1 MMTRLGG
8 RNTLERLAR
17 FGYGARGFV
26 YCVVGGLA
34 VLAALGAG
42 GRTGDSKGALRAVL
56 GGPFG
61 PAIVG
66 AIALGLLG
74 FAAWRFVEGITDA
87 DRRGNSPKGLAVRG
101 AHLVSAGI
109 YAGLALTAASLSLGL
124 GLSGGDGMQ
133 DWSAWLMDKPF
144 GRWLLA
150 LIGLAV
156 MGGGVGFLVKS
167 ASGRV
172 TDRLRLDAAHAG
184 WVCWVGRFGYAAR
197 GLAFLIIGGF
207 LVVAA
212 WYQRSSEVK
221 GLGEAFALLRRQDYG
236 WILLAV
242 VAAGHAAFGLFGL
255 IQARYRHIDAPDI
268 DEADDAAAR
277 ALRNLA

>member
-1 MMTRLGG
+1 MRAFAG

-17 FGYGARGFV
+17 YGYGARGLV
-26 YCVVGGLA
+26 YCVVGALA

-42 GRTGDSKGALRAVL
+42 GQTGDSKGALRTVL

-61 PAIVG
+61 PVVVG
-66 AIALGLLG
+66 AIAVGLLA
-74 FAAWRFVEGITDA
+74 FAIWRLVEGITDA
-87 DRRGNSPKGLAVRG
+87 DRRGTGPKGLAVRG

-124 GLSGGDGMQ
+124 GLKGGDGMQ
-133 DWSAWLMDKPF
+133 DWSAWLMAKPL

-150 LIGLAV
+150 LIGLGIVA
-156 MGGGVGFLVKS
+156 GGFGFLGKAV
-167 ASGRV
+167 GGDV
-172 TDRLRLDAAHAG
+172 TERLALGPERCRWARPI
-184 WVCWVGRFGYAAR
+184 GRFGYAAR
-197 GLAFLIIGGF
+197 GVAFLIIGGF

-221 GLGEAFALLRRQDYG
+221 GLGEAFRLLRRQEYG

-242 VAAGHAAFGLFGL
+242 VAAGHVAFGAFGL
-255 IQARYRHIDAPDI
+255 IQARYRRIDAPDI
-268 DEADDAAAR
+268 DKTDDAAAEAFR
-277 ALRNLA
+277 ALR

>member
-1 MMTRLGG
+1 MRFGG

-42 GRTGDSKGALRAVL
+42 GRAGDSRGALRTVL

-61 PAIVG
+61 AVVVG

-74 FAAWRFVEGITDA
+74 FAVWRCVEAVTDA
-87 DRRGNSPKGLAVRG
+87 DRRGTAPKGLAVRA
-101 AHLVSAGI
+101 AHLVSAVI
-109 YAGLALTAASLSLGL
+109 YGGLALTAASLSLGL
-124 GLSGGDGMQ
+124 GLSGGDGMR
-133 DWSAWLMDKPF
+133 DWSAWLMAKPL

-150 LIGLAV
+150 LIGLCII
-156 MGGGVGFLVKS
+156 GGGFGFLWK
-167 ASGRV
+167 AARGDV
-172 TDRLRLDAAHAG
+172 TERLTLAPGQARWANPI
-184 WVCWVGRFGYAAR
+184 GRFGYAAR
-197 GLAFLIIGGF
+197 GIAFLIIGGF

-221 GLGEAFALLRRQDYG
+221 GLAEAFALLRRQEYG
-236 WILLAV
+236 AWLLGI
-242 VAAGHAAFGLFGL
+242 VAAGHVAFGAFGL

-268 DEADDAAAR
+268 DRADDAAAR
-277 ALRNLA
+277 ALRELT